1 MPLNECDEQLIVNE
15 YVKKLMEIPVEI
27 IKNIE
32 KYEQIAELYKD
43 ISKSKVNT
51 TQSLQSIWEE
61 SLKQP
66 TFQETAVPKELM
78 NDFQGISGTISKR
91 QS

>member
-1 MPLNECDEQLIVNE
+1 MTINETINVNECVN
-15 YVKKLMEIPVEI
+15 KLMEISIED

-32 KYEQIAELYKD
+32 KYEQIVELYKD
-43 ISKSKVNT
+43 ISKSKVNTNT

-66 TFQETAVPKELM
+66 SFQETVMPKELI
-78 NDFQGISGTISKR
+78 NDFQGISGAISKG

>member
-1 MPLNECDEQLIVNE
+1 MIVNE
-15 YVKKLMEIPVEI
+15 YVKKLMEMSIED

-43 ISKSKVNT
+43 ISRPKVNT

-66 TFQETAVPKELM
+66 SFQETAMPKERM
-78 NDFQGISGTISKR
+78 NDFQGISGTISKG